1 MVEEKYICPVCGF
14 ESNGSGLCPLCDET
28 LEKVCACGSGKFT
41 IECCGPEQENKEAKK
56 EEELIKAEVAGEALS
71 ELAAE
76 DEKKLKEEEEL
87 LNPEKIEEE
96 E

>member
-56 EEELIKAEVAGEALS
+56 KEALIKAEVAGETLTEMAK
-71 ELAAE
+71 E
-76 DEKKLKEEEEL
+76 DAIKQKEEEEL
-87 LNPEKIEEE
+87 AKVEEIKEEE
-96 E
+96 